1 MGGLPSY
8 GHQQL
13 HLEFESFA
21 VDFGRDI
28 AIEAGEEV
36 DDRQDG
42 GDGGDA
48 LQAML
53 AGPTDVD
60 LLPDGTLVIAD
71 KDNQCLR
78 AVKDGKI
85 STYAGQCGKK
95 GYGGDGGDALK
106 AQFNEPFGIGV
117 GPDGTVYLADTMN
130 HRIRAISPK

>member
-1 MGGLPSY
+1 MVIRKGAMY
-8 GHQQL
+8 IADTYNHRIRK
-13 HLEFESFA
+13 
-21 VDFGRDI
+21 VDMASGIITTI
-28 AIEAGEEV
+28 AGNG
-36 DDRQDG
+36 QKGYG

-60 LLPDGTLVIAD
+60 LLPDGTLIIAD

-106 AQFNEPFGIGV
+106 AGAAGGCVSSLGQHLSALLSTG
-117 GPDGTVYLADTMN
+117 
-130 HRIRAISPK
+130 